1 MPGQDMSYPTVEEGV
16 VGGENGTSGHAE
28 DDLDSFVLE
37 AAKERVCSCEFGWF
51 CHGGKQKTLRAG
63 GLSARK
69 VCMRAL
75 LDKQEY
81 VGGWERVLHVR
92 LLSKQLGESNVKTIG
107 R

>member
-1 MPGQDMSYPTVEEGV
+1 
-16 VGGENGTSGHAE
+16 
-28 DDLDSFVLE
+28 
-37 AAKERVCSCEFGWF
+37 
-51 CHGGKQKTLRAG
+51 
-63 GLSARK
+63 
-69 VCMRAL
+69 MRAL